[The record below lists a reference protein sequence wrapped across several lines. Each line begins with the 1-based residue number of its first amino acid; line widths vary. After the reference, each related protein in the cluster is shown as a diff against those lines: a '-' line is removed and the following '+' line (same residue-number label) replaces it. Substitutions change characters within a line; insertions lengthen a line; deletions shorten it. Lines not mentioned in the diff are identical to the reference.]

1 MKSLAH
7 LLMALLVTTAFLVS
21 APRTAQSQAAS
32 KSTAKKT
39 AILRA
44 PADLKWTDIPDVK
57 GAKQAVLW
65 GDPSKGAHGMFVTFP
80 AGTEV
85 PLHTH
90 SHDGRGAV
98 ISGTVVIT
106 LEGKTPKELEP
117 GSYFFVPAEQKHTTS
132 CKSGAN
138 CLFLD
143 QSPGAFDIKMVEA
156 IATKK

>member
-1 MKSLAH
+1 MKNLSH
-7 LLMALLVTTAFLVS
+7 LLMALLIAVVFFVS
-21 APRTAQSQAAS
+21 VPRTAQSQATS
-32 KSTAKKT
+32 KAKAKKT

-44 PADLKWTDIPDVK
+44 PTDLKWTDIPDVK

-65 GDPSKGAHGMFVTFP
+65 GDPSKGAYGMFVMLP

-90 SHDGRGAV
+90 SQDSRGAV
-98 ISGTVVIT
+98 ISGTLVIT
-106 LEGKTPKELEP
+106 LEGKTPKELES
-117 GSYFFVPAEQKHTTS
+117 GSYYFVPADQKHMAS

-143 QSPGAFDIKMVEA
+143 QSSGAFDIKMAEA
-156 IATKK
+156 TDTKK